1 MPATNIAYG
10 PSPGPGVDNTSNLSI
25 DLADNIL
32 DLQVAM
38 ALDTTNHVV
47 RTKPPGVLTDDCT
60 TAPNTILSDPLNC
73 YLSEAADGK
82 NDDWLYN
89 STNDDITA
97 GVWSNVQPYWVR
109 LSLLARTDRR
119 ERNYEAPVLS
129 KIEDRTY
136 AATDPLNIAN
146 ASATSTQQR
155 MYRRRI
161 LQTVI
166 ALRNLS

>member
-1 MPATNIAYG
+1 
-10 PSPGPGVDNTSNLSI
+10 
-25 DLADNIL
+25 
-32 DLQVAM
+32 
-38 ALDTTNHVV
+38 VV
-47 RTKPPGVLTDDCT
+47 RTKPPGVTLDGCN
-60 TAPNTILSDPLNC
+60 TAPNTIALDPLNC

-97 GVWSNVQPYWVR
+97 AVWANSSPYWVR

-119 ERNYEAPVLS
+119 DRNYEAPVLS

-136 AATDPLNIAN
+136 AATDPFNIDN
-146 ASATSTQQR
+146 KSASSTQQR